1 MDTLIQELGV
11 TGWQV
16 VSLVLGAT
24 VLFWVFTW
32 IISFFGQRLLL
43 GVSGSSVALMMLV
56 GAVTA
61 RAMLGEQP
69 TMLAGIIILAV
80 LFFWEAIF
88 TLARRRMRRATPGR
102 KARAVLQNGVIDEDA
117 LRLTNLNRAD
127 LVVRLRRAG
136 VMRLQDI
143 ELAIIERN
151 GTLTVIRAGQP
162 VDDEFLADV
171 LGVQKQQ

>member
-1 MDTLIQELGV
+1 MNTLISELGV

-16 VSLVLGAT
+16 VSLVIAAT

-61 RAMLGEQP
+61 RAMLGDQP
-69 TMLAGIIILAV
+69 TMAAGIIVLAV
-80 LFFWEAIF
+80 LFFWESIF
-88 TLARRRMRRATPGR
+88 AVLRRRRRSMPGR
-102 KARAVLQNGVIDEDA
+102 SARSVLQNGVIDEDG
-117 LRLTNLNRAD
+117 LRLAHLNRAD

-136 VMRLQDI
+136 VTRMQDV
-143 ELAIIERN
+143 ELAIVERN
-151 GTLTVIRAGQP
+151 GTLTVIRAGQQIE
-162 VDDEFLADV
+162 DEFLADV
-171 LGVQKQQ
+171 VGVRPT

>member
-1 MDTLIQELGV
+1 MGTLIQELGV
-11 TGWQV
+11 SGWQM
-16 VSLVLGAT
+16 VSLVIAAT
-24 VLFWVFTW
+24 ALFWVFTW

-69 TMLAGIIILAV
+69 TMAAGIIVLIV
-80 LFFWEAIF
+80 LFFWESIF
-88 TLARRRMRRATPGR
+88 ALLRRRRRSMPGR
-102 KARAVLQNGVIDEDA
+102 SARSVLQNGVIDEDG
-117 LRLTNLNRAD
+117 LRLAHLNRAD

-136 VMRLQDI
+136 VMRLQDV

-151 GTLTVIRAGQP
+151 GSLTVIRAGQS

-171 LGVQKQQ
+171 AGVRLQ

>member
-16 VSLVLGAT
+16 VSLVIGAT

-61 RAMLGEQP
+61 RATLGEQP
-69 TMLAGIIILAV
+69 TMAAGIIVLAV

-88 TLARRRMRRATPGR
+88 TLARRRMRRAMPGR
-102 KARAVLQNGVIDEDA
+102 KARAVLKNGVIDEDG
-117 LRLTNLNRAD
+117 LRLAHLNRTD

-136 VMRLQDI
+136 VMRLQDVA
-143 ELAIIERN
+143 LAIVERN
-151 GTLTVIRAGQP
+151 GSLTVIRAGQP
-162 VDDEFLADV
+162 IEDVFLSDV
-171 LGVQKQQ
+171 VGVRPL